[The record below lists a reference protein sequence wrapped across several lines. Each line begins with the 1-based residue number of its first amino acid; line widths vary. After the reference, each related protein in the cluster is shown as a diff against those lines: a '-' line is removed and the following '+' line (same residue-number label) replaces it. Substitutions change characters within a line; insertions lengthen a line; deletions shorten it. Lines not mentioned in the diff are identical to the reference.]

1 MSRVISGVELLGAWA
16 SPYSI
21 RVQIALNLK
30 SIPYEFT
37 EEKFYT
43 SNKSARL
50 LEANPIHKK
59 IPVLIHD
66 SKPISE
72 SLIILQY
79 IDEKWSCNGPSIL
92 PSDPYDRAM
101 ARFWAAY
108 VDDKWFPAFKE
119 LEKASRDEDRGAII
133 ERIHEGAMLLEET
146 FVKCSKLKAY
156 FGGDSLGYIDLVL
169 GSYLGFIELT
179 ESATGLKIFE
189 EMRTPRLARW
199 AQRLSLD
206 DAAKDV
212 LPDAQKLFEFYMMVR
227 ESQKL
232 EQINF
237 LLR

>member
-1 MSRVISGVELLGAWA
+1 MMRRATSGVELLGSWA

-30 SIPYEFT
+30 SIPYEFI

-66 SKPISE
+66 QKPISE

-79 IDEKWSCNGPSIL
+79 IDEAWPSNGPPIL
-92 PSDPYDRAM
+92 PSDPYDRAI

-108 VDDKWFPAFKE
+108 VDEKWFPAFKE
-119 LEKASRDEDRGAII
+119 LEKASGDEARGAIV
-133 ERIHEGAMLLEET
+133 ERIHEGAVLLEEA
-146 FVKCSKLKAY
+146 FVKCSRSKAY
-156 FGGDSLGYIDLVL
+156 FGGDSLGYIDVVL
-169 GSYLGFIELT
+169 GSYLGWIELT
-179 ESATGLKIFE
+179 ESATGLKILE

-199 AQRLSLD
+199 AARLSLD

-212 LPDAQKLFEFYMMVR
+212 LPDAHKLLEFYMMVQH
-227 ESQKL
+227 SQKQL
-232 EQINF
+232 QSIDV
-237 LLR
+237 